1 MESARKAIQLVRVVL
16 AAAVLLYLVLIVQIP
31 STIRPNPLLLR
42 ALGFLAIVEVV
53 LIFIIRRIQVVP
65 SEAALESQ
73 PDDAKALVRWKAGYI
88 VTYAISLSIAMYGLV
103 LHFLGFGLPEVAP
116 FLLAGLALIAFLG
129 PKVISSVSPSA
140 PIVPH

>member
-1 MESARKAIQLVRVVL
+1 MENARKAIQLVRVVL

-42 ALGFLAIVEVV
+42 ALGFLAIIEVV
-53 LIFIIRRIQVVP
+53 LIFIIRRIQVFP

-73 PDDAKALVRWKAGYI
+73 PEDAKALVRWKAGYI
-88 VTYAISLSIAMYGLV
+88 VTYALSLSIAMYGLV

-129 PKVISSVSPSA
+129 PKVISNPSPSA
-140 PIVPH
+140 PIVPR